1 MKNFFTPVA
10 SDYMTPLPKD
20 SASPYPQEYDE
31 ASEKEMQFLQKSSL
45 NARGNPEYEDVM
57 KQTELHCPWVI
68 SSLLKPLTWIFNH
81 RPLCWIRSFC
91 VDLLVMTRIH
101 VVLKPI
107 VSNEEVLKNPHIAKE
122 IERLVNDPEHPQ
134 PRASVLAHARDIV
147 NRMAC
152 RQTDWVLR
160 VFYLILSFVF
170 RTMMRKVHVDKHGL
184 GVFHK
189 QLETLEDGVGV
200 VYLPTHKSHIDYL
213 VLSYISA
220 LYGLPIPVIAA
231 GDNLNIPVV
240 GALFRYSGAFFM
252 RRSLGDDTLY
262 RAVLEGYLEEVLK
275 SGSTLEFFIEGGRSR
290 DGTILPPKYGLLNVI
305 LEAVKMGRL
314 KDVLL
319 VPIAVDYEHCP
330 ELNSYVKYM
339 MGGKKH
345 KESLSALLKNAAS
358 ILSMDCGD
366 AFVTLGTPMLLQEL
380 LRKMEKEDSTLD
392 VRHEVKYVGAHVCQA
407 MRANSVV
414 TVSTLVATAFL
425 EFPAGEWV
433 SEAEMSVRIDTI
445 RSWLRKARAMEGYSA
460 WSVGMLHQFVRNFPH
475 LVDIEGHNY
484 RAKQGIPEQITFF
497 YYRNCLLH
505 HFLADATV
513 LYVIKS
519 LQIQA
524 GRSEL
529 SLVDVVP
536 VVDLM
541 CRIIGAHI
549 PYNQVTSAPAM
560 ESLIARNILV
570 LRDDLVSYPASEESY
585 VHFCVSLVAP
595 LVDSLTIVTEAI
607 QNLVPG
613 SAAEEVDLTV
623 LLLKCMEM
631 TRSAV
636 ESKKIAFPFT
646 VNTQMVRNNVEG
658 LVAAGVLSKRKEKA
672 NYFISLTPS
681 YQDKAKVDALNES
694 MVGLRIDMKSLP
706 MIQNEDVD
714 VTNDMIDLMVDVK
727 KRKK

>member
-1 MKNFFTPVA
+1 
-10 SDYMTPLPKD
+10 MTPLPKD

-31 ASEKEMQFLQKSSL
+31 SNEREMEFLQNSSL
-45 NARGNPEYEDVM
+45 NTRASPEYEDVM
-57 KQTELHCPWVI
+57 KQTQIHFPSFI
-68 SSLLKPLTWIFNH
+68 SSLLTPITWIFNH
-81 RPLCWIRSFC
+81 RPLCWIRSF
-91 VDLLVMTRIH
+91 VIDLIVMTRVH

-107 VSNEEVLKNPHIAKE
+107 VSNEEVLKNPHITKE
-122 IERLVNDPEHPQ
+122 IDRLVSDPDHPES
-134 PRASVLAHARDIV
+134 RSSVLKRARSIV
-147 NRMAC
+147 DRMAC

-160 VFYLILSFVF
+160 IFYLILSFVF
-170 RTMMRKVHVDKHGL
+170 RVMMRTIHVDKHGL
-184 GVFHK
+184 SIFHK
-189 QLETLEDGVGV
+189 QLKTLDKGVGV

-220 LYGLPIPVIAA
+220 LYDLPIPVIAA

-330 ELNSYVKYM
+330 ELNSYVKYLL
-339 MGGKKH
+339 GGKKH
-345 KESLSALLKNAAS
+345 KESLSVLLKNASS

-366 AFVTLGTPMLLQEL
+366 AFVTLGTPMLLQDL
-380 LRKMEKEDSTLD
+380 LRKMEKQDSTLD

-407 MRANSVV
+407 MRENSVV
-414 TVSTLVATAFL
+414 TISTLVATTFMD
-425 EFPAGEWV
+425 FPLGEWI
-433 SEAEMSVRIDTI
+433 SEAELSVHIDTI
-445 RSWLRKARAMEGYSA
+445 RSWLRKVHAFEGYNS
-460 WSVGMLHQFVRNFPH
+460 WSVTLLHQFVRNFPD
-475 LVDIEGHNY
+475 LIEVDDHKY
-484 RAKQGIPEQITFF
+484 RAKQGVHEQMTLL

-519 LQIQA
+519 LQMTS

-549 PYNQVTSAPAM
+549 PYNRVTSAPAM
-560 ESLIARNILV
+560 ESLIARKILV
-570 LRDDLVSYPASEESY
+570 LHDDLVSYPPNEESY
-585 VHFCVSLVAP
+585 IHFCVSLVAP
-595 LVDSLTIVTEAI
+595 LVDSLTIVVEAI

-613 SAAEEVDLTV
+613 SAKEEVDLTV

-631 TRSAV
+631 TRAAI
-636 ESKKIAFPFT
+636 ENKKIKYPFT
-646 VNTQMVRNNVEG
+646 ASTQMVRNNVEG
-658 LVAAGVLSKRKEKA
+658 LVAAGVLSKRREKA
-672 NYFISLTPS
+672 DYFISLSSS
-681 YQDKAKVDALNES
+681 YQDQVKMDKLSES
-694 MVGLRIDMKSLP
+694 MNSLRIDLSKIP
-706 MIQNEDVD
+706 MIHNDEVD
-714 VTNDMIDLMVDVK
+714 VTNDMIGLMVDLDK
-727 KRKK
+727 KGK

>member
-1 MKNFFTPVA
+1 
-10 SDYMTPLPKD
+10 MTPLPKD

-31 ASEKEMQFLQKSSL
+31 ASEREMQFLQKSSL

-57 KQTELHCPWVI
+57 TQTQLHFPWVI
-68 SSLLKPLTWIFNH
+68 SSVLKPITWIFDH
-81 RPLCWIRSFC
+81 RPLCWIRSFV
-91 VDLLVMTRIH
+91 VDLLVMMRIH

-107 VSNEEVLKNPHIAKE
+107 VSNEEVLRNQHISKE
-122 IERLVNDPEHPQ
+122 IDRLVNDPEHPQ
-134 PRASVLAHARDIV
+134 KRESVLKYARDIV

-170 RTMMRKVHVDKHGL
+170 RTMMRKVYVDKHGL

-189 QLETLEDGVGV
+189 QLKTLGKGVGV

-220 LYGLPIPVIAA
+220 LYDLPIPVIAA

-305 LEAVKMGRL
+305 LEAVKTGRL

-330 ELNSYVKYM
+330 DLNSYVKYM

-366 AFVTLGTPMLLQEL
+366 AYVTLGTPMLLQEL
-380 LRKMEKEDSTLD
+380 LQKMEKEDATLD

-414 TVSTLVATAFL
+414 TVSTLVATAFM

-433 SEAEMSVRIDTI
+433 SEAEMTVRMDTI
-445 RSWLRKARAMEGYSA
+445 RSWLRKVRALEGYSA
-460 WSVGMLHQFVRNFPH
+460 WSVGMLHQFVRNFPY
-475 LVDIEGHNY
+475 LVDVEGHNY
-484 RAKQGIPEQITFF
+484 RAKQGIAEQITLF

-570 LRDDLVSYPASEESY
+570 LRDDLVSYPANEESY

-636 ESKKIAFPFT
+636 ESKKIVYPFT

-672 NYFISLTPS
+672 NYFISLMPS

-694 MVGLRIDMKSLP
+694 MVGLRIDLKSLP